1 MPAGSLGSNVDP
13 VEVHI
18 YRRGHPLYMSTPGNF
33 TRIEPVAR
41 RPFDRIVFAN
51 TDSQGPISSTNTGI
65 VAARRAVVEVEE
77 ILAKGPRLGLETLK
91 SVHA

>member
-1 MPAGSLGSNVDP
+1 MPAGCLGSNVDP

-33 TRIEPVAR
+33 TRVQPVAR
-41 RPFDRIVFAN
+41 RPFDPIVFAN
-51 TDSQGPISSTNTGI
+51 TDSQGPISSRNTGS
-65 VAARRAVVEVEE
+65 VAARRAVAEADE
-77 ILAKGPRLGLETLK
+77 ILAKGPRIGLRTLK